1 MPAWRYMSMTVR
13 KQLDREAERK
23 RVAAQ
28 QVYIERQGEHLGPYP
43 SLLTDDE
50 RGCLVGAGL
59 DVASD
64 SAEFWQQLA
73 DEYWDVSTDAGRQS
87 DAFDNFAENARRG
100 VGW

>member
-28 QVYIERQGEHLGPYP
+28 RVYIDRQGERLGRRP

-50 RGCLVGAGL
+50 RASLAGAGL

-64 SAEFWQQLA
+64 SAEFWQSQA
-73 DEYWDVSTDAGRQS
+73 DGYWRLSVRFGRQS
-87 DAFDNFAENARRG
+87 DAFDNFAENARKG
-100 VGW
+100 LGG